1 MISMRAVVLGTAR
14 GWHVGRLVAALEAR
28 GHDARV
34 VGWHELATEIGPQE
48 RHRPASVADAHA
60 IVVRGMPAGTLEDVI
75 FRMDL
80 LGRLARDRHVVNPP
94 RALEVA
100 IDKYLSLV
108 RLHDAAIRVPL
119 TLVAQDEA
127 GIEAAWTRL
136 GGTAVVKPLFG
147 SQGRGI
153 ERIATRRDLDALL
166 ETVRRADPPGAVCY
180 LQEFVPHSGW
190 DARVLVVGDRTYA
203 IRRVSTGD
211 WRINVSRGARPE
223 PWPIPADW
231 EEAAVRSARAV
242 GAEIAGVDILPGPTG
257 PIVVE
262 VNAVPGWRGIESA
275 LGHDIAAAVVGHL
288 EDRLS
293 GRAPA

>member
-1 MISMRAVVLGTAR
+1 MTAMHAAVLGTAG
-14 GWHVGRLVAALEAR
+14 GWHVRRLVAAFESR
-28 GHDARV
+28 GHDAQV
-34 VGWHELATEIGPQE
+34 VAWHELTSEIGLHE
-48 RHRPASVADAHA
+48 RHGPAGIAEADV

-80 LGRLARDRHVVNPP
+80 LGRLAKDRRVVNAP

-108 RLHDAAIRVPL
+108 RLHDAGLRVPR
-119 TLVAQDEA
+119 TIVAQDEA
-127 GIEAAWTRL
+127 GIETAWKSL
-136 GGTAVVKPLFG
+136 GEMAVVKPLFG

-153 ERIATRRDLDALL
+153 ERIATRAEL
-166 ETVRRADPPGAVCY
+166 EPWLAAARQAEPPGAVCY

-190 DARVLVVGDRTYA
+190 DVRVLVVGDRTFA

-223 PWPIPADW
+223 PFPLPAEW
-231 EEAAVRSARAV
+231 EEAAVRSAGAV
-242 GAEIAGVDILPGPTG
+242 GAEIAGVDLLPGPAG

-262 VNAVPGWRGIESA
+262 VNAVPGWRGIEAA
-275 LGHDIAAAVVGHL
+275 LSHDIAAAVVGHL
-288 EDRLS
+288 EDR
-293 GRAPA
+293 

>member
-1 MISMRAVVLGTAR
+1 MTAMRAAVLGTAG
-14 GWHVGRLVAALEAR
+14 GWHVRRLVAAFEAR
-28 GHDARV
+28 GHEARV
-34 VGWHELATEIGPQE
+34 VGWHELATEIGPHE
-48 RHRPASVADAHA
+48 RHAPACVTNADV

-80 LGRLARDRHVVNPP
+80 LGRLARDRLVVNAP

-108 RLHDAAIRVPL
+108 RLHDAGLRVPR
-119 TLVAQDEA
+119 TIVAQDEA
-127 GIEAAWTRL
+127 GIEAAWRSL
-136 GGTAVVKPLFG
+136 GETAVVKPLFG

-153 ERIATRRDLDALL
+153 ERIATRAEL
-166 ETVRRADPPGAVCY
+166 EPWLTAARQADPPGAVCY
-180 LQEFVPHSGW
+180 LQEFVPHAGW
-190 DARVLVVGDRTYA
+190 DVRVLVVGDRTFA

-223 PWPIPADW
+223 PFPLPPDW
-231 EEAAVRSARAV
+231 EEVAVRSARAV
-242 GAEIAGVDILPGPTG
+242 GAEIAGVDLLAGPAG

-275 LGHDIAAAVVGHL
+275 LGLDIAAAVVGHV
-288 EDRLS
+288 EDRQTW
-293 GRAPA
+293 RT